1 MKQGASPVRR
11 RSLAFGTGFAA
22 ALMSWVLTGT
32 ASATILYGPADV
44 GLVAPDRFTSFEGS
58 ALAPGATITTEFAAD
73 GFTFTGSLRFA
84 PCAGWPNTAGGWTP
98 AGYGTSLGPACSTNL
113 TDDTFSVLLASDASA
128 ASFTTHSDILSGG
141 LIRIEVLKD
150 GAVLESLDIVEA
162 NDTWCCAPQYVRIEG
177 LTFDAIRFVDATP
190 GTQSWIAVDNLAF
203 NEAAAIPAPGALA
216 LFGLGLGGLGL
227 ARRHRAA

>member
-1 MKQGASPVRR
+1 MKQGASPNRR
-11 RSLAFGTGFAA
+11 RSLAFGTALA
-22 ALMSWVLTGT
+22 ALLLSWTLPAP

-44 GLVAPDRFTSFEGS
+44 GLAAPDRFTSFEGS
-58 ALAPGATITTEFAAD
+58 TLTPGATITTEFAAD
-73 GFTFTGSLRFA
+73 GFIFTGGLRFA

-141 LIRIEVLKD
+141 LIRIEVLED
-150 GAVLESLDIVEA
+150 GAVVESLDIVEA

-177 LTFDAIRFVDATP
+177 LTFDTIRFVDATP
-190 GTQSWIAVDNLAF
+190 GTQSWIAIDNLAY
-203 NEAAAIPAPGALA
+203 NEAAAIPAPGAASL
-216 LFGLGLGGLGL
+216 LGL
-227 ARRHRAA
+227 AALWTAAGRRRR